1 MKRDVSN
8 YRKSYLKESLLK
20 EHLSKTPSDLF
31 DKWFN
36 DAKLISKESEINA
49 MTLSTV
55 DQFGRPRGRVV
66 LLKYYSFDE
75 FIFFTNYNSEKAV
88 AIENNPHVS
97 LSFFWEKLERQVL
110 IKGIAKK
117 TSSNLND
124 EYFKS
129 RPRGSKIGALV
140 SENQSSVI
148 SSKRLLEER
157 YKLIN
162 KKYNNKKII
171 RPKNWGGYKV
181 LANEY
186 EFWQGGENRLHD
198 RFRYTL
204 NQKNESSQNKPSD
217 NYERHNKKY
226 NNWNVVRLSP

>member
-8 YRKSYLKESLLK
+8 YRKSYFKESLSK
-20 EHLSKTPSDLF
+20 KHLSKTPFDLF

-36 DAKLISKESEINA
+36 DAKLISNESEINA

-55 DQFGRPRGRVV
+55 DQYGQPRGRIV

-75 FIFFTNYNSEKAV
+75 FIFFTNYNSEKAA
-88 AIENNPHVS
+88 AIENNPQVS
-97 LSFFWEKLERQVL
+97 LSFFWEKLERQVI

-117 TSSNLND
+117 TSSDLND
-124 EYFKS
+124 KYFRS
-129 RPRGSKIGALV
+129 RPRGSKIGAVV
-140 SENQSSVI
+140 SENQSSTI
-148 SSKRLLEER
+148 SSKKLLQER
-157 YKLIN
+157 YKLID
-162 KKYNNKKII
+162 KKYNNKQIV

-181 LANEY
+181 TAFEY

-204 NQKNESSQNKPSD
+204 NKENELNQNEPLD
-217 NYERHNKKY
+217 INERQDKIY
-226 NNWNVVRLSP
+226 NNWNIVRLCP